1 MTTGF
6 NGLLVTHSALDQAQD
21 DIRQAVQA
29 IDDRLDRLE
38 TELAPL
44 QSEWSGQARDAYTTS
59 KAKWDTAILEMRT
72 LLAETGATVGC
83 SNADYLRTDS
93 TAAAG
98 FQQI

>member
-6 NGLLVTHSALDQAQD
+6 NGLLVTHTALEQAQE

-29 IDDRLDRLE
+29 IDDRLNRLE

-44 QSEWSGQARDAYTTS
+44 RSEWSGQARDAYATS
-59 KAKWDTAILEMRT
+59 KAKWDNAILEMRA
-72 LLAETGATVGC
+72 LLNDTGATVGT
-83 SNADYLRTDS
+83 SNAEYFKTDNA
-93 TAAAG
+93 AAAG